1 MFPCLPQSS
10 LCWKF
15 HFTMG
20 ALSQTHG
27 HQNTTCFGDDFD
39 LFLLDLFLLQEMSLH
54 SVEFLKVQTT
64 KGLSGKYLEHKSYL
78 CARHGQPVDYI
89 KKNPLWGRKVP
100 LKVMDCTAS
109 LTIKSYV
116 GTPYILGIYDL
127 EHNHP
132 LGNENLRFTHISPLT
147 QDWIAGMV
155 QMKVKT
161 DHIVRILALLAP
173 LLV

>member
-1 MFPCLPQSS
+1 MLEVS
-10 LCWKF
+10 F
-15 HFTMG
+15 HYGSFVSDSRTSKYNMLWG
-20 ALSQTHG
+20 SRH
-27 HQNTTCFGDDFD
+27 DF
-39 LFLLDLFLLQEMSLH
+39 DLFLLQEMSLN

-64 KGLSGKYLEHKSYL
+64 KGLSGKYLERKSYL

-89 KKNPLWGRKVP
+89 KKNPHWGRKVP
-100 LKVMDCTAS
+100 LKVMDCMAS